1 MWSITYWIISCLAV
15 KKVQEGDTEG
25 GWCKPLQ
32 WLSASWVEKYSCFF
46 NHFQKVPKYLMCDEL
61 FHLGHLL
68 SLPSS
73 TFQRGYF
80 FFSRVQNWRCQQRAA
95 TQLYDECHGWQ
106 LHSCQGIGW
115 AFLVKQHHTGETC
128 HWFSPWNSQMSSPWE
143 NMPASPYR
151 VVQCLVVM
159 TMAGSS

>member
-32 WLSASWVEKYSCFF
+32 WLSARWVEKYSCFF

-80 FFSRVQNWRCQQRAA
+80 FFPPSSKLNMSAASSHPALWRMPRLTTSQLPRNWLSLSCKAA
-95 TQLYDECHGWQ
+95 
-106 LHSCQGIGW
+106 
-115 AFLVKQHHTGETC
+115 
-128 HWFSPWNSQMSSPWE
+128 
-143 NMPASPYR
+143 PYR
-151 VVQCLVVM
+151 RDVPLVLHPGIPRCPHPGK
-159 TMAGSS
+159 TCQPLLTGLSSVWW